1 MRAESYEIGG
11 LKGWPVR
18 HNSGDLFEH
27 TQPPKHWKAYHPKRR
42 RSGVRWCH
50 LDRSRTGMISSP
62 ERGRQKRLLSRLFRA
77 RSRAAITLGDFD
89 MPRLGAVW
97 LF

>member
-18 HNSGDLFEH
+18 HNSGDPFEH
-27 TQPPKHWKAYHPKRR
+27 TRPPNHWKAYHPKRGR
-42 RSGVRWCH
+42 NGIRWCH
-50 LDRSRTGMISSP
+50 TARPRTGMISST
-62 ERGRQKRLLSRLFRA
+62 ERGCQKRMLSRQFRA
-77 RSRAAITLGDFD
+77 RSRAAISRGDFD
-89 MPRLGAVW
+89 MPRLSAVW